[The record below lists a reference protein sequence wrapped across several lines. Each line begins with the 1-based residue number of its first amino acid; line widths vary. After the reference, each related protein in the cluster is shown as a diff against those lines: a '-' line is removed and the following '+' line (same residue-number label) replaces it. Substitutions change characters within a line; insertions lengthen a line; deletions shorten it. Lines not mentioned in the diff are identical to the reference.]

1 MTDTAE
7 QLEVRIAELRT
18 GVRRAVAAGDRAT
31 ARQLRAELRRTEDAW
46 DAAVLGTTQDQTAPG
61 AEPDM
66 AAPSTSRIAAP
77 AEASAMPIREHVH
90 RALTLI
96 GAPASPKLVLAVH
109 ESFFSGALVPA
120 RLTSLRRDEERSF
133 RASPFTRPY
142 YICAA
147 LTADH
152 LAPARGLMA
161 VSTWPL
167 AQRMIGPLSPR
178 VDLLTATIRL
188 AGHLADRPD
197 SGPGARRVLWKL
209 AVSVPGVQGSPDTI
223 DPVAVID
230 AAAGELAVHRE
241 EDARRRAE
249 AARRADHQLDD
260 AARYF
265 GIRLGVARGRNEVG

>member
-1 MTDTAE
+1 MYGYARAVTDTAE
-7 QLEVRIAELRT
+7 QLEARIAELRAE
-18 GVRRAVAAGDRAT
+18 VRRAVTAGDRVS

-46 DAAVLGTTQDQTAPG
+46 DSAVLGAEAPQ
-61 AEPDM
+61 AE
-66 AAPSTSRIAAP
+66 AP
-77 AEASAMPIREHVH
+77 AERTESDAMPIREHVH

-109 ESFFSGALVPA
+109 ESFFSGGIAPM

-161 VSTWPL
+161 VSSWPL

-188 AGHLADRPD
+188 AEHIAAQPD

-209 AVSVPGVQGSPDTI
+209 SVSVPGVQGSPDTI
-223 DPVAVID
+223 DPGAVID
-230 AAAGELAVHRE
+230 AATRELAVHRE

-249 AARRADHQLDD
+249 AARRADQQLDE
-260 AARYF
+260 ASRLF
-265 GIRLGVARGRNEVG
+265 GVRLGVAGRRNEVG

>member
-1 MTDTAE
+1 MTDAAE
-7 QLEVRIAELRT
+7 KLEARIGELRAE
-18 GVRRAVAAGDRAT
+18 VRRAVTAGDRAT

-46 DAAVLGTTQDQTAPG
+46 DSAVLG
-61 AEPDM
+61 
-66 AAPSTSRIAAP
+66 
-77 AEASAMPIREHVH
+77 AEAPRAEEVPEEKTEAAGMPIREHVH
-90 RALTLI
+90 RALTLL
-96 GAPASPKLVLAVH
+96 GVPSSPKLVLAVQ
-109 ESFFSGALVPA
+109 ESFFSGAVAPA

-142 YICAA
+142 YVCAA

-188 AGHLADRPD
+188 AERIAAQPD
-197 SGPGARRVLWKL
+197 CGAGARRALWKL
-209 AVSVPGVQGSPDTI
+209 AISVPGVQGSPDTI
-223 DPVAVID
+223 DLAEVID
-230 AAAGELAVHRE
+230 AATRELEVHRA

-249 AARRADHQLDD
+249 AARRANQQLDE
-260 AARYF
+260 AARLF
-265 GIRLGVARGRNEVG
+265 GVRLGVANRRRNEVG